1 MGRPGQNGQ
10 REQNRVSM
18 VQAWVW
24 IPDRKKQEVLSKPW
38 ALFKQEADHLTIK
51 REEGLTYWFFFW
63 KESRFQRCWAPGT
76 GMGSWEGI
84 KSSSGCLLI
93 WNHFSSEIKRS
104 GPGLDKSEATW
115 TDAKYVCVR
124 LLLKANI
131 LFSANS
137 LHLVLPWFF
146 FKAKYTHKT
155 ACHCRLPRARRQ
167 ALECFPVTSS
177 LSWFSHEKETQSNKR
192 CLWEV
197 LWD

>member
-1 MGRPGQNGQ
+1 MIYKNT
-10 REQNRVSM
+10 SF
-18 VQAWVW
+18 
-24 IPDRKKQEVLSKPW
+24 
-38 ALFKQEADHLTIK
+38 LFKIIWVTIISI
-51 REEGLTYWFFFW
+51 ESLFTFPLLPDVYPSLLFFW
-63 KESRFQRCWAPGT
+63 KESRFPRCWGPGT

-104 GPGLDKSEATW
+104 GPGTDKSEATW
-115 TDAKYVCVR
+115 TDAKYVCVH

-146 FKAKYTHKT
+146 FKGKHTHKT

-167 ALECFPVTSS
+167 GLECFPVTNS

-192 CLWEV
+192 CLWKV